1 MAIVNNFWLKDQT
14 KQLAGAVIYQAM
26 GQTRSRRLAE
36 SVYNPRTEAQMNQRV
51 KWSNLVNFYRAN
63 ANWMKYAYETRK
75 TNQSE
80 YNKFMSLNVTDS
92 RIFLTKQQAAA
103 GACVVYPY
111 LITQGSL
118 PSIETIA
125 YTGGWQSNIVLDDD
139 TQIFTGMTVA
149 QFSQNVLRN
158 NPGIQEGDQLSF
170 IRFTQLTN
178 SDTGVPYV
186 VVRKYEILIKS
197 NGTGLL
203 SDYMPTSYIDSNES
217 SSDCRLVVKDSGNAG
232 GFALI
237 LSRTIGGKTYVSSQ
251 RIVIANNAALITAYS
266 SSTQLAAA
274 IASYGESTEAFLS
287 STTAN
292 GAPTAPVANAITYVS
307 SDGENYIPGTVY
319 TDLPGMAGND
329 LEVHFAQDVTG
340 MTATVVGRFWG
351 EGGAVVVTEA
361 QAATV
366 ANGIVSIAN
375 LNSDWDSSEEKQLAA
390 IVVQIDNTTFEA
402 TFGTYQGGLE

>member
-1 MAIVNNFWLKDQT
+1 MAIVKNFWLKDQT

-51 KWSNLVNFYRAN
+51 KWANLVNFYRAN
-63 ANWMKYAYETRK
+63 ASWMKYAYETRK

-125 YTGGWQSNIVLDDD
+125 YTDGWQSNLVLDNN
-139 TQIFTGMTVA
+139 TQLSVLTSVA
-149 QFSQNVLRN
+149 EFSQNILRN

-178 SDTGVPYV
+178 ADAGVPYV
-186 VVRKYEILIKS
+186 VVRKYEILIKAS
-197 NGTGLL
+197 GTGLL
-203 SDYMPTSYIDSNES
+203 YDYLPFSYIDSNES
-217 SSDCRLVVKDSGNAG
+217 ANDCRLVVLNSGNAG

-251 RIVIANNAALITAYS
+251 RIVIANNAAIISTFS
-266 SSTQLAAA
+266 SPSQLAAA
-274 IASYGESTEAFLS
+274 IASYGESSEAFLS

-292 GAPTAPVANAITYVS
+292 GAPTAPVANSITTVEVDGASYV
-307 SDGENYIPGTVY
+307 PGTVY
-319 TDLPGMAGND
+319 EA
-329 LEVHFAQDVTG
+329 LEPWNGVSLKVSFSNEVSGAS
-340 MTATVVGRFWG
+340 ASVVGKFWNNQ
-351 EGGAVVVTEA
+351 GATLLTDAQTASIVDGQVVINT
-361 QAATV
+361 
-366 ANGIVSIAN
+366 
-375 LNSDWDSSEEKQLAA
+375 LNSDWDTSDGAQLQA
-390 IVVQIDNTTFEA
+390 IVVTIDNTAFEA
-402 TFGTYQGGLE
+402 TFGAYQGGLE

>member
-51 KWSNLVNFYRAN
+51 KWANLVNFYRAN
-63 ANWMKYAYETRK
+63 ASWMKYAYETRK

-125 YTGGWQSNIVLDDD
+125 YNDGWQSNIVLDND
-139 TQIFTGMTVA
+139 TQFSGLTTVA
-149 QFSQNVLRN
+149 EFSQNVLRN

-178 SDTGVPYV
+178 ADTGVPYV

-203 SDYMPTSYIDSNES
+203 NDYLPISYVDSNES
-217 SSDCRLVVKDSGNAG
+217 SSDCRLVVLNSGNAG

-237 LSRTIGGKTYVSSQ
+237 LSRTIGGRTYVSSQ
-251 RIVIANNAALITAYS
+251 RIVIANNAALISAYS
-266 SSTQLAAA
+266 STTQLATA

-287 STTAN
+287 STSAN
-292 GAPTAPVANAITYVS
+292 GAPTAPVANAIAYVTQ
-307 SDGENYIPGTVY
+307 DGVDYIPGTTY
-319 TDLPGMAGND
+319 IDLMSWESGA
-329 LEVHFAQDVTG
+329 LQVHFAQDVTG
-340 MTATVVGRFWG
+340 ASASVVGRFYG
-351 EGGAVVVTEA
+351 DGGSLLITNAQSATIADGVVRIDA
-361 QAATV
+361 
-366 ANGIVSIAN
+366 
-375 LNSDWDSSEEKQLAA
+375 LNTDWEDSDGHQLAA
-390 IVVQIDNTTFEA
+390 IVVTIDNSTFEA
-402 TFGTYQGGLE
+402 TFGAYQGGLE

>member
-63 ANWMKYAYETRK
+63 ASWMKYAYETRK

-118 PSIETIA
+118 PSIETLA
-125 YTGGWQSNIVLDDD
+125 YSGGWQSNIVLDAN
-139 TQIFTGMTVA
+139 TQIGATTTIA
-149 QFSQNVLRN
+149 DFSSNVLRN
-158 NPGIQEGDQLSF
+158 NPGIQQGDQLSF
-170 IRFTQLTN
+170 IRFSQLTN

-186 VVRKYEILIKS
+186 VVRRYEVLIKP

-203 SDYMPTSYIDSNES
+203 QDFMPLSYIDSNES

-251 RIVIANNAALITAYS
+251 RIVIANNAEIISTYS
-266 SSTQLAAA
+266 SPSQLAAA

-292 GAPTAPVANAITYVS
+292 GVSVAPVANSIIGVKV
-307 SDGENYIPGTVY
+307 GENAYTPGQVY
-319 TDLPGMAGND
+319 TDLPNLMGLR
-329 LEVHFAQDVTG
+329 LEISFTQEVEGSTILVTG
-340 MTATVVGRFWG
+340 QFWDSTD
-351 EGGAVVVTEA
+351 GAVLLAVDGGTI
-361 QAATV
+361 
-366 ANGIVSIAN
+366 ANGKVVVST
-375 LNSDWDSSEEKQLAA
+375 LSSDWDASQGAQFKA
-390 IVVQIDNTTFEA
+390 IVVTIDGTSYEA
-402 TFGTYQGGLE
+402 SFGEYQGGLE

>member
-51 KWSNLVNFYRAN
+51 KWANLVNFYRAN
-63 ANWMKYAYETRK
+63 ASWMKYAYETRK

-118 PSIETIA
+118 PSIETLA
-125 YTGGWQSNIVLDDD
+125 YSGGWQSNIVLDAGS
-139 TQIFTGMTVA
+139 QIGASTTIA
-149 QFSQNVLRN
+149 DFSSSVLRN
-158 NPGIQEGDQLSF
+158 NPGIQQGDQLSF
-170 IRFTQLTN
+170 IRFSQLTN

-186 VVRKYEILIKS
+186 VVRRYEVLIKP

-203 SDYMPTSYIDSNES
+203 QDFMPLSYIDSNES

-251 RIVIANNAALITAYS
+251 RIVIANNAEIIGTYS
-266 SSTQLAAA
+266 SPSQLAAA

-292 GAPTAPVANAITYVS
+292 GVPVAPVANSIVGLKVGTTSFTPGQTYTSLPSWLGSRLEISFTQDVDGTNVSVTGQFWES
-307 SDGENYIPGTVY
+307 SDGAVQIA
-319 TDLPGMAGND
+319 TDD
-329 LEVHFAQDVTG
+329 
-340 MTATVVGRFWG
+340 ATIVDGKVVIS
-351 EGGAVVVTEA
+351 VL
-361 QAATV
+361 
-366 ANGIVSIAN
+366 S
-375 LNSDWDSSEEKQLAA
+375 SDWDSSQDNQLKA
-390 IVVQIDNTTFEA
+390 IIVEIDGTSYEA
-402 TFGTYQGGLE
+402 TFGNYQGGLE